1 MTTYKTLALVFWVG
15 CLTACNES
23 DSNDIDTSR
32 IILDAVLTANDDNV
46 NMRVDLRKEGSD
58 SIKLVLNGGDYLK
71 ANADTQTKVMEYQS
85 DIFKNSYYR
94 ASFSLNLASRY
105 GVTLKRPEQNINYE
119 NIFPTVPTAFK
130 LVLPL
135 ADQNFSLMAQPKLTV
150 DNANI
155 NSQYLTLSQEYIC
168 NWKNATTTT
177 ERTGN
182 TLSSNERGQSCRIFP
197 VMSEN
202 TINSALLLVMADASA
217 MTS

>member
-94 ASFSLNLASRY
+94 ASFSLNLASRLMISAALVRCACAISMDIIAELWKMG
-105 GVTLKRPEQNINYE
+105 GVAHHHCWN
-119 NIFPTVPTAFK
+119 
-130 LVLPL
+130 
-135 ADQNFSLMAQPKLTV
+135 
-150 DNANI
+150 
-155 NSQYLTLSQEYIC
+155 
-168 NWKNATTTT
+168 
-177 ERTGN
+177 
-182 TLSSNERGQSCRIFP
+182 
-197 VMSEN
+197 
-202 TINSALLLVMADASA
+202 
-217 MTS
+217 